1 MFPSIKIRRH
11 SLQSYFI
18 GTAGWSIPKQHAEA
32 FAEEGSHLERYARR
46 LPAVEINSSFY
57 RPHRPATY
65 ERWAAS
71 VPPGFR
77 FSAKVPR
84 EITHTRRLVD
94 ATEPLERFLGE
105 VRALGD
111 ALGPLL
117 VQLPP
122 SLGYDEAAAERFF
135 SGFRERFKGQLAC
148 EPRHETWFGDAA
160 RTMLTKHHVARVA
173 ADPAIVPQ
181 AAQPGGWMGL
191 LYIRLHGSPKV
202 YYSAYSPEEVE
213 AKAEHLRN
221 ALTEAEDR
229 WCIFDNTA
237 VGEATGQAL
246 DLQQQLVSR
255 CT

>member
-1 MFPSIKIRRH
+1 MQR
-11 SLQSYFI
+11 YFI

-32 FAEEGSHLERYARR
+32 FAGVGSHLERYGGR

-77 FSAKVPR
+77 FSAKMPR

-94 ATEPLERFLGE
+94 AAEPLERFLGQ
-105 VRALGD
+105 VGALGA

-122 SLGYDEAAAERFF
+122 GLGYDEAVAERFF
-135 SGFRERFKGQLAC
+135 GRFREQFDGQLAC

-160 RTMLTKHHVARVA
+160 EAMLMTYHVARVA
-173 ADPAIVPQ
+173 ADPAVVPQ
-181 AAQPGGWMGL
+181 AAQPGGWPGL

-202 YYSAYSPEEVE
+202 YHSAYSPEEIE
-213 AKAEHLRN
+213 ATAEHMR
-221 ALTEAEDR
+221 AASPEAQDR

-237 VGEATGQAL
+237 LGEAAGQAL
-246 DLQQQLVSR
+246 DLQRRLG
-255 CT
+255 

>member
-1 MFPSIKIRRH
+1 MQAH
-11 SLQSYFI
+11 FI
-18 GTAGWSIPKQHAEA
+18 GTAGWSIPKRHVEA
-32 FAEEGSHLERYARR
+32 FAGEGSHLERYARC

-57 RPHRPATY
+57 RPHRRATY

-84 EITHTRRLVD
+84 EITHTRRLVG
-94 ATEPLERFLGE
+94 AAEPLERFLRE
-105 VRALGD
+105 VGALGA

-135 SGFRERFKGQLAC
+135 SGFRERFEGQLAC

-160 RTMLTKHHVARVA
+160 NAMLTKHHVARVA
-173 ADPAIVPQ
+173 ADPAIVAQ
-181 AAQPGGWMGL
+181 AAQPSGWPGL
-191 LYIRLHGSPKV
+191 LYIRLHGSPRV
-202 YYSAYSPEEVE
+202 YYSAYSAEEIEATAGRLRAAGVE
-213 AKAEHLRN
+213 AG
-221 ALTEAEDR
+221 DR

-237 VGEATGQAL
+237 LGEATGQAL
-246 DLQQQLVSR
+246 DLLRQLKAPNR
-255 CT
+255 T

>member
-1 MFPSIKIRRH
+1 MVPGIKRRRH
-11 SLQSYFI
+11 SLQAYFV
-18 GTAGWSIPKQHAEA
+18 GTAGWSIPKQHVEA
-32 FAEEGSHLERYARR
+32 FAGEGSQLERYARC

-84 EITHTRRLVD
+84 EITHTCRLVD
-94 ATEPLERFLGE
+94 AAEPLECFLGE
-105 VRALGD
+105 VEALG
-111 ALGPLL
+111 ATLGPLL

-122 SLGYDEAAAERFF
+122 SLSYNEAAAERFF
-135 SGFRERFKGQLAC
+135 SVFRERFEGQLAC

-160 RTMLTKHHVARVA
+160 EAMLIKHHVARVA

-181 AAQPGGWMGL
+181 AAQPGGWPGL
-191 LYIRLHGSPKV
+191 IYIRLHGSPKV
-202 YYSAYSPEEVE
+202 YYSAYSLKEVE
-213 AKAEHLRN
+213 ATAGHLR
-221 ALTEAEDR
+221 AASAEAKDR

-237 VGEATGQAL
+237 LGEATGQAL
-246 DLQQQLVSR
+246 DLLR
-255 CT
+255 RLG